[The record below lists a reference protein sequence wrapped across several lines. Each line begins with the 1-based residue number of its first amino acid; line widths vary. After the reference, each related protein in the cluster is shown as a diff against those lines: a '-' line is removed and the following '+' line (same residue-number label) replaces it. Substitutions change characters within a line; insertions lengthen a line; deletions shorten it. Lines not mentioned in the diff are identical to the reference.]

1 MEGYFDHLSKHLI
14 GERAE
19 VEIAGLKSGD
29 HIEARW
35 VPLIGIT
42 YESKGD
48 VLEIAL
54 ERLDHLI
61 HRPRDIIVTDSPE
74 GLESMEVVEFRGTQ
88 ADREIDETPALPAS
102 RITFQAIPCGAL
114 TQVKPPPGH
123 SN

>member
-1 MEGYFDHLSKHLI
+1 MMVRTLPKSEWNAYFDHLSKHLI

-19 VEIAGLKSGD
+19 VEIAGLASGD

-54 ERLDHLI
+54 EGIDHLI
-61 HRPRDIIVTDSPE
+61 HQPRNIVVTDNPE
-74 GLESMEVVEFRGTQ
+74 GLESMEVVDSEG
-88 ADREIDETPALPAS
+88 
-102 RITFQAIPCGAL
+102 CK
-114 TQVKPPPGH
+114 QVVKLMKPLRYPRRVIER
-123 SN
+123 

>member
-1 MEGYFDHLSKHLI
+1 MMGRTLPKSEWKAYFDHLSKHLI

-61 HRPRDIIVTDSPE
+61 HRPRNIVVTDSPE
-74 GLESMEVVEFRGTQ
+74 GLESMEVVDSEG
-88 ADREIDETPALPAS
+88 
-102 RITFQAIPCGAL
+102 CK
-114 TQVKPPPGH
+114 QVVKLMKPLRYPRRVVER
-123 SN
+123 

>member
-1 MEGYFDHLSKHLI
+1 MASRALPKSEWKAYFDHLSKNLI

-19 VEIAGLKSGD
+19 VEIAGLASGG

-54 ERLDHLI
+54 ERLDHPI
-61 HRPRDIIVTDSPE
+61 RRPRNIVVTDSPE
-74 GLESMEVVEFRGTQ
+74 GLESMEVVDSEGRK
-88 ADREIDETPALPAS
+88 
-102 RITFQAIPCGAL
+102 
-114 TQVKPPPGH
+114 QVVKLMKPLRYPRRVTER
-123 SN
+123 

>member
-1 MEGYFDHLSKHLI
+1 MMVRTLPKSEWNAYFDHLSKHLI

-19 VEIAGLKSGD
+19 VEIAGLASGD

-54 ERLDHLI
+54 EGLDHLI
-61 HRPRDIIVTDSPE
+61 HQPRNIVVTDNPE
-74 GLESMEVVEFRGTQ
+74 GLESMEVVDSEG
-88 ADREIDETPALPAS
+88 
-102 RITFQAIPCGAL
+102 CK
-114 TQVKPPPGH
+114 QVVKLMKPLRYPRRVVER
-123 SN
+123 

>member
-1 MEGYFDHLSKHLI
+1 MIAMIGRILPKSEWKAYFDHLSKHLI

-42 YESKGD
+42 YEPKGD

-61 HRPRDIIVTDSPE
+61 HQPRNIVVTDSPE
-74 GLESMEVVEFRGTQ
+74 GLESMEVVDSEG
-88 ADREIDETPALPAS
+88 LK
-102 RITFQAIPCGAL
+102 
-114 TQVKPPPGH
+114 QVVKLMKPLRYPRRVVER
-123 SN
+123 